1 MPFILVMRNFV
12 IWASGNIKKL
22 TQFPFARNVKS
33 IDELINRFNGTESHP
48 DIAQDSLS
56 RRNNILALFNPRH
69 RHRRVD
75 QR

>member
-12 IWASGNIKKL
+12 IWASGNIKNSL
-22 TQFPFARNVKS
+22 NFLFARNVKS

-56 RRNNILALFNPRH
+56 RRNNILALFNRH